1 MPSSRLSPEGRRDL
15 PGGHHES
22 RNLSAF
28 SKICRLII
36 GGTVWGSSGRQETR
50 ASTKPRHTRAAL
62 TANDRAVLFDF
73 GGTLD
78 ADGLPWKERVYRLFR
93 DEEAVVA
100 RERFDPAFYAADD
113 ALVGTLPATTSFQ
126 ETVER
131 LIMGVA
137 VRLELSDRAIGP
149 RVAHRFLADSLEA
162 LAANTP
168 LLRRMGQRYRL
179 GIVSNFYG
187 NLARVCD
194 DAGIRSLF
202 SVLVDS
208 AEVGCTKPAPRIFQH
223 ALDAL
228 GVSAARTT
236 FVGDSLPRDMA
247 GARGVGMRHIW
258 LVGAEPSSASPC
270 CRDDRQIRSLRELEA
285 IL

>member
-1 MPSSRLSPEGRRDL
+1 
-15 PGGHHES
+15 
-22 RNLSAF
+22 
-28 SKICRLII
+28 LI
-36 GGTVWGSSGRQETR
+36 
-50 ASTKPRHTRAAL
+50 
-62 TANDRAVLFDF
+62 ANDRAAVLFDF

-78 ADGLPWKERVYRLFR
+78 ADGLPWKDRVFRLFR
-93 DEEAVVA
+93 DEGAVVA

-126 ETVER
+126 ATVER
-131 LIMGVA
+131 LAAGVA
-137 VRLELSDRAIGP
+137 AALELPDPAIAD
-149 RVAHRFLADSLEA
+149 RVARRFLTDA
-162 LAANTP
+162 LRTLDGNTP
-168 LLRRMGQRYRL
+168 LLRELGRRYRL

-187 NLARVCD
+187 NLARVCE
-194 DAGIRSLF
+194 DAGIHSFF

-228 GVSAARTT
+228 GVSAAEAT

-258 LVGAEPSSASPC
+258 LVGAEASSASPC

-285 IL
+285 ILL

>member
-1 MPSSRLSPEGRRDL
+1 
-15 PGGHHES
+15 
-22 RNLSAF
+22 
-28 SKICRLII
+28 
-36 GGTVWGSSGRQETR
+36 
-50 ASTKPRHTRAAL
+50 L
-62 TANDRAVLFDF
+62 TANDRAILFDF

-93 DEEAVVA
+93 DEGTAIA
-100 RERFDPAFYAADD
+100 RDRFDPAFYSADD
-113 ALVGTLPATTSFQ
+113 ALVGTLTARTSLQ

-131 LIMGVA
+131 LVIGVA
-137 VRLELSDRAIGP
+137 ARLELSDRAIGR
-149 RVAHRFLADSLEA
+149 RVASRFLADSLEM
-162 LAANTP
+162 LAGNTP
-168 LLRRMGQRYRL
+168 LLRRIGRHYRL

-194 DAGIRSLF
+194 DAGIRSFF

-228 GVSAARTT
+228 GVSAAKAT

-247 GARGVGMRHIW
+247 GARDVGMRHIW
-258 LVGAEPSSASPC
+258 LVGADAPAASPC
-270 CRDDRQIRSLRELEA
+270 CRDDRQIRSLRELES
-285 IL
+285 ILL

>member
-1 MPSSRLSPEGRRDL
+1 M
-15 PGGHHES
+15 
-22 RNLSAF
+22 
-28 SKICRLII
+28 I
-36 GGTVWGSSGRQETR
+36 
-50 ASTKPRHTRAAL
+50 
-62 TANDRAVLFDF
+62 ANDGAVLFDF

-78 ADGLPWKERVYRLFR
+78 AEGLPWKERVFRLFC
-93 DEEAVVA
+93 DEGAVVA

-126 ETVER
+126 ATVER
-131 LIMGVA
+131 LAAGVA
-137 VRLELSDRAIGP
+137 AALELADPAVAD
-149 RVAHRFLADSLEA
+149 RVARRFLADAMRTLEG
-162 LAANTP
+162 NTP
-168 LLRRMGQRYRL
+168 LLRELGRRYRL

-187 NLARVCD
+187 NLTQVCD

-202 SVLVDS
+202 GVLVDS
-208 AEVGCTKPAPRIFQH
+208 VEVGCTKPAPRIFRH

-228 GVSAARTT
+228 GVSAAKAT

-258 LVGAEPSSASPC
+258 LVGAEASAASPC

-285 IL
+285 ILL

>member
-1 MPSSRLSPEGRRDL
+1 
-15 PGGHHES
+15 
-22 RNLSAF
+22 
-28 SKICRLII
+28 LI
-36 GGTVWGSSGRQETR
+36 
-50 ASTKPRHTRAAL
+50 
-62 TANDRAVLFDF
+62 ANDGAVLFDF

-78 ADGLPWKERVYRLFR
+78 AEGLPWKERVFRLFC
-93 DEEAVVA
+93 DEGAVVA

-126 ETVER
+126 ATVER
-131 LIMGVA
+131 LAAGVA
-137 VRLELSDRAIGP
+137 AALELVDPAVAD
-149 RVAHRFLADSLEA
+149 RVARRFLADAMRTLEG
-162 LAANTP
+162 NTP
-168 LLRRMGQRYRL
+168 LLRELGRRYRL

-187 NLARVCD
+187 NLTQVCD

-202 SVLVDS
+202 GVLVDS
-208 AEVGCTKPAPRIFQH
+208 AEVGCTKPAPRIFRH

-228 GVSAARTT
+228 GVSAAKAT

-258 LVGAEPSSASPC
+258 LVGAEASAASPC

-285 IL
+285 ILL